1 MVVRVA
7 GHMTVP
13 SAIFRV
19 PTPSNTVLVGG
30 RRSFFDRFI
39 VKIPTKRASMDEKR
53 GSSRSKRHSKAP
65 DEGYWDCS
73 VCTYRNSPEAY
84 KCEMCDVRKGTS
96 TRSLG
101 QVLQA
106 QKTIWERQASP
117 KLMTTVHA
125 RHSPALSYSPPSPH
139 INQSLFS
146 SALKEVDHVK
156 RKENPEVKKTAAPKD
171 RPRKSSLPPSNEKQ
185 AESTDSSNDKDPTII
200 KKRKSH
206 LAPSSAKLYE
216 WTDSPDD
223 DCPSLSPKP
232 RLNTHVAQQNSQQF
246 APPPKKEKSNIKKE
260 KNNSN
265 STKKAN
271 RPPRLKNVDRSSA
284 THMSVTVGSV
294 TVVITDFQPKKDR
307 RSSTDTQNVSPS
319 DSSDASSS
327 TAGND
332 FHEDSS
338 VDNN

>member
-125 RHSPALSYSPPSPH
+125 
-139 INQSLFS
+139 
-146 SALKEVDHVK
+146 